1 MCDIREI
8 SDVLQKKAAVE
19 LNEVPERIEADLKAL
34 KEWIQMTPHLKA
46 RTEDQFLVAFL
57 RGCKYSLEKAKKKLE
72 TYYSVR
78 QALPEMMHAKDPSEK
93 KMLEIVR
100 LGVGLPLPSTKTL
113 DGPRVLLIR

>member
-19 LNEVPERIEADLKAL
+19 LNEVPERIAADLKAL
-34 KEWIQMTPHLKA
+34 KDWIQLTPYLKA

-57 RGCKYSLEKAKKKLE
+57 RGCKYSLEKAKKKLD

-78 QALPEMMHAKDPSEK
+78 QVLPEMMHGRDPTDK

-100 LGVGLPLPSTKTL
+100 LGVGLPLPNTKTPE
-113 DGPRVLLIR
+113 GPRVLLIR

>member
-34 KEWIQMTPHLKA
+34 KEWIQMTPYLNA
-46 RTEDQFLVAFL
+46 RTDDQFLVAFL
-57 RGCKYSLEKAKKKLE
+57 RGCKYSLEKAKKKLD

-78 QALPEMMHAKDPSEK
+78 QVLPEMMHGRDPTDK

-100 LGVGLPLPSTKTL
+100 LGVGLPLPITKTL